1 MSDIADWSDLLGVP
15 YKPHGRTL
23 AGMDCYGLLI
33 AFESKFGRTVY
44 DFDYSA
50 KDYRSKSDY
59 PVWQKS
65 MEMWEEVPNPEYT
78 DALLFFDE
86 KARIVHAAVCVSQN
100 RILHCDVKGTRIE
113 RLDTFYYQNWK
124 AYRWRQS

>member
-1 MSDIADWSDLLGVP
+1 MRANSVDWSDLLGVP

-23 AGMDCYGLLI
+23 AGMDCYGLLMD
-33 AFESKFGRTVY
+33 FEGRFGRTII

-50 KDYRSKSDY
+50 KDYRGKEDY
-59 PVWQKS
+59 PVWLES
-65 MEMWEEVPNPEYT
+65 MKHWEETDTPKYT

-86 KARIVHAAVCVSQN
+86 KKRVVHAAACVAPN
-100 RILHCDVKGTRIE
+100 RILHCDVKGARVE

-124 AYRWRQS
+124 AYKWRQ